1 MDRHRRYI
9 TIGIGDRNVHNPLDA
24 VEADK
29 RKIMFQ
35 LCRPSIQM
43 SAFSR
48 CLGIEKFH
56 ELIEPG
62 DMLGT
67 AEQVEKA
74 HRFIFHPARRSHY
87 SSS

>member
-1 MDRHRRYI
+1 MSITRLTPWRPISARSCSSCAALPSRCRRS
-9 TIGIGDRNVHNPLDA
+9 
-24 VEADK
+24 E
-29 RKIMFQ
+29 
-35 LCRPSIQM
+35 PSAQD
-43 SAFSR
+43 SDR

-56 ELIEPG
+56 ELIAPG

-74 HRFIFHPARRSHY
+74 HRFIFHPARRSRHY